1 MAAKNRL
8 VVANW
13 KNNGTLADAHV
24 LGLGVRNLAEHF
36 EDITIVLCPP
46 LIWLTEVHS
55 AINNSGK
62 HLQLGVQDLS
72 SQSLGAHTGEVA
84 AELVASVA
92 QYAIIGHSEWLR
104 EHNPPVEQLH
114 DKIHAALANK
124 IIPIICVGE
133 ESQSTT
139 SKNQLKRRLE
149 SLLRYASPAQRAE
162 CVIAYEPVWAI
173 SQGPRHAVRAAS
185 PEYVREVVSALRTVV
200 PSTTKV
206 LYGGS
211 VTAKNAASFV
221 TVPGVDGVLVGGA
234 SLLLREFTTLVKN
247 VALA

>member
-1 MAAKNRL
+1 MSVKTRL

-24 LGLGVRNLAEHF
+24 LALGVRNATEHF
-36 EDITIVLCPP
+36 ANISVVLCPP
-46 LIWLTEVHS
+46 LLWLSEVRGIIS
-55 AINNSGK
+55 ADMK
-62 HLQLGVQDLS
+62 HLALGVQDLS
-72 SQSLGAHTGEVA
+72 SQPVGAHTGEVA
-84 AELVASVA
+84 AELVATLA

-104 EHNPPVEQLH
+104 EHNPTLEQLH
-114 DKIHAALANK
+114 DKLHAALANRLT
-124 IIPIICVGE
+124 PIICVGE
-133 ESQSTT
+133 ESQSST

-149 SLLRYASPAQRAE
+149 SLLRYASPAQRSK

-173 SQGPRHAVRAAS
+173 SQGPHQAVRAAT
-185 PEYVREVVSALRTVV
+185 PQYVAEVVAALRTAV
-200 PSTTKV
+200 PSTTRV

-211 VTAKNAASFV
+211 VSAKNAAEFV
-221 TVPGVDGVLVGGA
+221 TAPGVDGVLVGGA